1 MALYKETGLGKITVD
16 NKLFAGL
23 IEEALQSEECLDLI
37 WLSSRKGKLIATGDG
52 ENFSEIASAIEID
65 GNPEESSIDM
75 TIPVI
80 IKFGTSISRITDKFC
95 DILSEK
101 MKEKS
106 DAFPR
111 TIKIIV
117 TGVKS
122 RNIAKRNLE
131 IIKEY
136 ESR

>member
-101 MKEKS
+101 MKAKS
-106 DAFPR
+106 AAFPR
-111 TIKIIV
+111 TIKRIV